1 MHRRNKMIRNNLTG
15 LMITRQHTFKNH
27 ESLRARCIK
36 LRPSIFSV
44 VTKTRNHPK
53 PPKTTNKTTQNHPKT
68 IYKINKTNQN
78 DPKPATIYPNT
89 TGLRDICIDGR
100 L

>member
-1 MHRRNKMIRNNLTG
+1 MIRNNLTG

-53 PPKTTNKTTQNHPKT
+53 PPKTTNKTSQNHQQNQPKRPKT
-68 IYKINKTNQN
+68 CYNI
-78 DPKPATIYPNT
+78 P
-89 TGLRDICIDGR
+89 
-100 L
+100 

>member
-1 MHRRNKMIRNNLTG
+1 MIRNNLTG

-53 PPKTTNKTTQNHPKT
+53 PPKTTNKTS
-68 IYKINKTNQN
+68 QN

>member
-1 MHRRNKMIRNNLTG
+1 MIRNNLTG

-53 PPKTTNKTTQNHPKT
+53 PPKTTNKTSQNHPKPPT
-68 IYKINKTNQN
+68 KPTKPTKTTQNHLQNQQN
-78 DPKPATIYPNT
+78 QPKRPKTSYNIP
-89 TGLRDICIDGR
+89 
-100 L
+100 

>member
-1 MHRRNKMIRNNLTG
+1 MIRNNLTG

-53 PPKTTNKTTQNHPKT
+53 PPTKPTKPTKKTQNQLQYT
-68 IYKINKTNQN
+68 LIR
-78 DPKPATIYPNT
+78 PACVIFA
-89 TGLRDICIDGR
+89 
-100 L
+100 

>member
-1 MHRRNKMIRNNLTG
+1 MIRNNLTG

-53 PPKTTNKTTQNHPKT
+53 PPKTTQNHPKPPKTTQNHPKPPKT
-68 IYKINKTNQN
+68 TQNHLQNQQNQPKRFKTSYK
-78 DPKPATIYPNT
+78 
-89 TGLRDICIDGR
+89 
-100 L
+100 

>member
-1 MHRRNKMIRNNLTG
+1 MIRNNLTG

-53 PPKTTNKTTQNHPKT
+53 PPKTTYKT
-68 IYKINKTNQN
+68 NKTNQN
-78 DPKPATIYPNT
+78 HPKPATIYPNT

>member
-1 MHRRNKMIRNNLTG
+1 MIRNNLTG

-44 VTKTRNHPK
+44 VTKTRNQPK
-53 PPKTTNKTTQNHPKT
+53 PPKTTQNHQHNQPKPPKT
-68 IYKINKTNQN
+68 IYKTNQN

>member
-1 MHRRNKMIRNNLTG
+1 MIRNNLTG

-53 PPKTTNKTTQNHPKT
+53 PPKTTQNHQQNQPKPPIT

-78 DPKPATIYPNT
+78 DPKHATIYPNT

>member
-1 MHRRNKMIRNNLTG
+1 MIRNNLTG

-53 PPKTTNKTTQNHPKT
+53 PLKTT
-68 IYKINKTNQN
+68 YKTNQN
-78 DPKPATIYPNT
+78 DPKPGTIYPNT
-89 TGLRDICIDGR
+89 TSLRDICVDGR
-100 L
+100 P

>member
-1 MHRRNKMIRNNLTG
+1 MIRNNLTG

-53 PPKTTNKTTQNHPKT
+53 PPKTTNKTSQNHLQNQQNQPKRPKT
-68 IYKINKTNQN
+68 CYNI
-78 DPKPATIYPNT
+78 P
-89 TGLRDICIDGR
+89 
-100 L
+100 

>member
-1 MHRRNKMIRNNLTG
+1 MIRNNLTG

-53 PPKTTNKTTQNHPKT
+53 PLKTTQNHQQ
-68 IYKINKTNQN
+68 NQ
-78 DPKPATIYPNT
+78 PKPPTKSTKPTKT
-89 TGLRDICIDGR
+89 TQNQLQYTLIRPACVIFA
-100 L
+100 

>member
-44 VTKTRNHPK
+44 VTKTRDHPK
-53 PPKTTNKTTQNHPKT
+53 PPKTT
-68 IYKINKTNQN
+68 QN
-78 DPKPATIYPNT
+78 DPKPPTKPAKT
-89 TGLRDICIDGR
+89 T
-100 L
+100 